1 MTDICTSPDRA
12 EHQLR
17 QHDFALS
24 LFDRMLMLAALPG
37 QWRQRAADL
46 RHLRSLEDHILADMG
61 LTRADVER
69 EAHAPFWRP
78 LGWKRVVNGQAFPDW
93 HRS

>member
-1 MTDICTSPDRA
+1 
-12 EHQLR
+12 
-17 QHDFALS
+17 
-24 LFDRMLMLAALPG
+24 
-37 QWRQRAADL
+37 
-46 RHLRSLEDHILADMG
+46 MG